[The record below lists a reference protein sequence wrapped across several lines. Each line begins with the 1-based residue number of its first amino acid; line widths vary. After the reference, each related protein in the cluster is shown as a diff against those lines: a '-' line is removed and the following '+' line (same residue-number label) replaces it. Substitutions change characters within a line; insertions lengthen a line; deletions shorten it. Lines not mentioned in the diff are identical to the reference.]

1 MTIKE
6 VIDGFREG
14 VGENV
19 ERNAYA
25 NELFQ
30 EAVRIGMEL
39 NMQYHTPEEI
49 REIMGRLI
57 GKKVDASFRMFPPF
71 YTDFGKNI
79 TIGKDVFINSGCHFQ
94 DQGGIQIGDGALI
107 GHNVVL
113 ATINHDLNPEEN
125 RKNHYAPITIGA
137 HVWIGSN
144 VTILPGVTLGDW
156 AVVAAG
162 AVVTQDV
169 PPRTVV
175 GGVPAKVLKVIPE
188 ERTVRYEAPE
198 VMKTEEGL
206 RFTVHGLSP
215 IAVAW
220 KSVKTDKPPVNP
232 GPANPSIP
240 GNNDTP
246 TQPGTQQPSGDSD
259 SYTPDSGSKKDTGTV
274 TAAAN
279 RRSPQTGDDNLC
291 GRSIL

>member
-57 GKKVDASFRMFPPF
+57 GKKVDDSFRMFPPF

-144 VTILPGVTLGDW
+144 ATILPGVTLGDW

-188 ERTVRYEAPE
+188 ERMVRYE
-198 VMKTEEGL
+198 T
-206 RFTVHGLSP
+206 
-215 IAVAW
+215 AV
-220 KSVKTDKPPVNP
+220 
-232 GPANPSIP
+232 
-240 GNNDTP
+240 
-246 TQPGTQQPSGDSD
+246 
-259 SYTPDSGSKKDTGTV
+259 
-274 TAAAN
+274 
-279 RRSPQTGDDNLC
+279 
-291 GRSIL
+291 